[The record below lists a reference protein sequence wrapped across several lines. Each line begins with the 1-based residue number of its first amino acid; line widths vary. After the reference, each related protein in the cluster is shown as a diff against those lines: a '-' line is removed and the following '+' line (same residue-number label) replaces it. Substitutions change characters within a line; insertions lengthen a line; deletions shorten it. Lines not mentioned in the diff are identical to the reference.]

1 MLGDAGSI
9 ASLVGVALGFPALV
23 FAIVQL
29 RSLKGETRAAREAAE
44 AARRALGRDL
54 AIADVSRLN
63 ERLQALKEIHR
74 GGNRLRALD
83 RYSELVDLFVDI
95 QRRHPGLTDTN
106 KRAIQRA
113 IAEISDIEQAVERSG
128 DTIPRD
134 LSSDCNQVITGFQS
148 RVLPDLEDRLQQR
161 ADV

>member
-1 MLGDAGSI
+1 M
-9 ASLVGVALGFPALV
+9 
-23 FAIVQL
+23 
-29 RSLKGETRAAREAAE
+29 KREAAE

-54 AIADVSRLN
+54 AIADVIRLN
-63 ERLQALKEIHR
+63 ERLQAVKEIHR

-83 RYSELVDLFVDI
+83 RYPELVDLFADI
-95 QRRHPGLTDTN
+95 QRRHPGLSGNN

-113 IAEISDIEQAVERSG
+113 IAEISDIEQAVERIE

-134 LSSDCNQVITGFQS
+134 LSGDYNQILTGFQS
-148 RVLPDLEDRLQQR
+148 TILPELEERLQQI